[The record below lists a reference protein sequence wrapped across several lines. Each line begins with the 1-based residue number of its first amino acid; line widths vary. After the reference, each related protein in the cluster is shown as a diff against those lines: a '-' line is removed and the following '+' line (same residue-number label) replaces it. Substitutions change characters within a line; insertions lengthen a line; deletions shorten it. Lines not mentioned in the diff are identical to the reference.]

1 MTRLRALLLLPVIAV
16 LMAAMTGT
24 ASAHAVLDSSTPAD
38 GSRLDRSPAT
48 VTLHFDEAVAP
59 IARETRVL
67 DESLRTVSTS
77 VSKSRSSTVTIGLRP
92 SLPVGTY
99 IVQFRVIS
107 ADSHPVTGT
116 ISFGVGVSPGAGAA
130 ANAPPPTA
138 PHAVSLT
145 LDVFRVAGWV
155 ALVLLAGLPLVCL
168 LIWPVGLR
176 TRRVQRL
183 VWSGWIL
190 SYVSLLGEVLVRGP
204 YDAAEGLGRSFD
216 SGLLHATLSSRLGS
230 LLEAQAVLLTVAL
243 PVLWALM
250 PTTSTSAA
258 TSASAATPAPGP
270 TERPPVFWSSAGAVL
285 AVLLWGTNAAAGH
298 AGAGFLWPLW
308 TGVTAIHLAA
318 TATWLAGLTAL
329 AVVLLR
335 RRHRSGSS
343 DGALLRWSS
352 VATVAVVLLLGT
364 GTAQSLRSIDSV
376 AELTAT
382 HYGKLLLIKVG
393 LVAVMLLLGLLG
405 RIWVRRNGGTNALRR
420 TVTGELAIGIVVL
433 AVTSA
438 LSTTAPGKD
447 TYSPALHRTAH
458 AAQIVVQVDIPH
470 TRRGPQQITLHFRD
484 AKGQPYRP
492 VKVSGAY
499 YEDDKDLGPLPVN
512 YRQAGVVATGAT
524 TVLVPG
530 TWRLR
535 IIVQTSDVGAGIADV
550 LYRVR

>member
-48 VTLHFDEAVAP
+48 VTLHFDEAVGP

-99 IVQFRVIS
+99 VVQFRVIS

-116 ISFGVGVSPGAGAA
+116 ITFGVGVSPGAGAA

-145 LDVFRVAGWV
+145 LNVFRVAGWV

-183 VWSGWIL
+183 VWTGWIL
-190 SYVSLLGEVLVRGP
+190 SYVSLLGTVLVRGP

-250 PTTSTSAA
+250 PTQVAA
-258 TSASAATPAPGP
+258 GDTHPRPDEAR
-270 TERPPVFWSSAGAVL
+270 RPPVFWSAAGAVL

-298 AGAGFLWPLW
+298 AGAGYLWPLW

-329 AVVLLR
+329 AFVLLR
-335 RRHRSGSS
+335 TARGSAS
-343 DGALLRWSS
+343 WDGALLRWSA

-364 GTAQSLRSIDSV
+364 GLAQSLRSIDSV
-376 AELTAT
+376 DELTAT

-393 LVAVMLLLGLLG
+393 LVAAMLLLAFVNRRG
-405 RIWVRRNGGTNALRR
+405 VRRVGGSSVARR
-420 TVTGELAIGIVVL
+420 AVSGELALGIVVL
-433 AVTSA
+433 AVTSS

-447 TYSPALHRTAH
+447 TYSPALHRTAQ

-512 YRQAGVVATGAT
+512 YRQAGVVATGTT

>member
-1 MTRLRALLLLPVIAV
+1 
-16 LMAAMTGT
+16 
-24 ASAHAVLDSSTPAD
+24 
-38 GSRLDRSPAT
+38 
-48 VTLHFDEAVAP
+48 
-59 IARETRVL
+59 
-67 DESLRTVSTS
+67 
-77 VSKSRSSTVTIGLRP
+77 
-92 SLPVGTY
+92 
-99 IVQFRVIS
+99 VQFRVIS

-116 ISFGVGVSPGAGAA
+116 ITFGVGVAPGADAA

-138 PHAVSLT
+138 PHAVSLA

-190 SYVSLLGEVLVRGP
+190 SYVSLLGTVLVRGP

-250 PTTSTSAA
+250 PTQVAA
-258 TSASAATPAPGP
+258 GDTHPRPEEAQ
-270 TERPPVFWSSAGAVL
+270 RPPVFWLLSGAVL
-285 AVLLWGTNAAAGH
+285 AVLLWGSNAAAGH
-298 AGAGFLWPLW
+298 AGAGYLWPLW
-308 TGVTAIHLAA
+308 TGITAVHLAA
-318 TATWLAGLTAL
+318 TATWLAGLSAL
-329 AVVLLR
+329 AFVLLR
-335 RRHRSGSS
+335 TARGSAS
-343 DGALLRWSS
+343 WDGALLRWSG

-364 GTAQSLRSIDSV
+364 GLAQSLRSIDTV

-393 LVAVMLLLGLLG
+393 LVAAMLLLAFVNRRG
-405 RIWVRRNGGTNALRR
+405 VRRAGGSSVARR
-420 TVTGELAIGIVVL
+420 AVSGELALGLVVL
-433 AVTSA
+433 AVTSS

-458 AAQIVVQVDIPH
+458 AAQIVVEVDIPH
-470 TRRGPQQITLHFRD
+470 TRRGTQQITLHFTD
-484 AKGQPYRP
+484 AKGRPYRP
-492 VKVSGAY
+492 VKVSGAF

-512 YRQAGVVATGAT
+512 YRQAGVVATGSA

-530 TWRLR
+530 NWRLR

-550 LYRVR
+550 HYRVR

>member
-1 MTRLRALLLLPVIAV
+1 MNRLRALFLLPVIAV

-24 ASAHAVLDSSTPAD
+24 ASAHAVLESSNPAD
-38 GSRLDRSPAT
+38 GSRLAKSPAT
-48 VTLHFDEAVAP
+48 VTLHFDEAVGP

-67 DESLRTVSTS
+67 DESLQTVSTS
-77 VSKSRSSTVTIGLRP
+77 VSANQSSTVTIRLRP

-116 ISFGVGVSPGAGAA
+116 ISFGVGVTPGAGVAA
-130 ANAPPPTA
+130 SAPTPTA
-138 PHAVSLT
+138 PHSASLA
-145 LDVFRVAGWV
+145 LDVFRIGGWL
-155 ALVLLAGLPLVCL
+155 ALVLLAGLPAFCL

-176 TRRVQRL
+176 KARVQRL
-183 VWSGWIL
+183 VWSGWVL
-190 SYVSLLGEVLVRGP
+190 SYVSLLGTVLVRGP
-204 YDAAEGLGRSFD
+204 YDAAEGLGKVFD

-230 LLEAQAVLLTVAL
+230 LLEAQAVLLTVVL

-250 PTTSTSAA
+250 PSPNS
-258 TSASAATPAPGP
+258 STPAKA
-270 TERPPVFWSSAGAVL
+270 RPPIFWSATGAVL

-298 AGAGFLWPLW
+298 AGAGYLWPVW
-308 TGVTAIHLAA
+308 TGVTALHLAA

-335 RRHRSGSS
+335 RTSRSGTR
-343 DGALLRWSS
+343 DGTLLRWSS
-352 VATVAVVLLLGT
+352 LATGAVVLLIGT
-364 GTAQSLRSIDSV
+364 GVAQSLRSINDV
-376 AELTAT
+376 GELTAT

-393 LVAVMLLLGLLG
+393 LVVVMLGLALFG
-405 RIWVRRNGGTNALRR
+405 RRWVRRGGGSAALRR
-420 TVTGELAIGIVVL
+420 SVTGELGIGIVVL
-433 AVTSA
+433 IVTSS
-438 LSTTAPGKD
+438 LSTTAPAKD
-447 TYSPALHRTAH
+447 TYSPALHRTAS
-458 AAQIVVQVDIPH
+458 AAQVKVTVDIPH
-470 TRRGPQQITLHFRD
+470 TRRGAQQITLHFKD
-484 AKGQPYRP
+484 ASGRPYRP

-499 YEDDKDLGPLPVN
+499 YEDDKNLGPLPVT
-512 YRQAGVVATGAT
+512 YRQAGSVATGNA